1 MLLLDELFGLMSILL
16 KRLLGKVIST
26 FSVNPWE
33 YARGRGYLTLD
44 YMDSLDSVIIFDFV
58 MFLLK
63 LET

>member
-1 MLLLDELFGLMSILL
+1 MSILL

-26 FSVNPWE
+26 FSENPWE